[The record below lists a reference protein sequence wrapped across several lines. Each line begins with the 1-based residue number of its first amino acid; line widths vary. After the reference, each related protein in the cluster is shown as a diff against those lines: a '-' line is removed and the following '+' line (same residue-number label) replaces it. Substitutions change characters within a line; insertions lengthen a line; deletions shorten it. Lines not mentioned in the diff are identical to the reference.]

1 MEDYGRLFETLLER
15 VADYFK
21 TTVELVKLKAV
32 EKITDLISSLIPHA
46 FIIGILIST
55 LLFLNIGLALW
66 LGDILG
72 TMYLGF
78 LAVGA
83 FHGILAIVI
92 RLFFYKG
99 IKRIVSRQLI
109 KELLK

>member
-1 MEDYGRLFETLLER
+1 MEDYARLFETLLER

-46 FIIGILIST
+46 FIIGILISA
-55 LLFLNIGLALW
+55 LLFLNVGLALW
-66 LGDILG
+66 LGYILG
-72 TMYLGF
+72 NMYLGF

-83 FHGILAIVI
+83 FHAFLAVVF

-99 IKRIVSRQLI
+99 IKRIVTRQLI

>member
-1 MEDYGRLFETLLER
+1 MEDYARLFETLLER

-32 EKITDLISSLIPHA
+32 EKVTDLGSSLIPNA
-46 FIIGILIST
+46 FIIGIIVSA

-72 TMYLGF
+72 NMYFGF
-78 LAVGA
+78 FAVGT
-83 FHGILAIVI
+83 FHILLAIIFRV
-92 RLFFYKG
+92 FFYK
-99 IKRIVSRQLI
+99 KLKQVFSRQII
-109 KELLK
+109 KALLK

>member
-1 MEDYGRLFETLLER
+1 MEDYVRLFETLLER

-32 EKITDLISSLIPHA
+32 EKITDLISSLIPHV
-46 FIIGILIST
+46 FIIGILIFAF
-55 LLFLNIGLALW
+55 LFLNVGLALW
-66 LGDILG
+66 LGDIFGNL
-72 TMYLGF
+72 YLGF

-83 FHGILAIVI
+83 FHGILAIVF

-99 IKRIVSRQLI
+99 LKRVFGRKLI
-109 KELLK
+109 NKLLK

>member
-46 FIIGILIST
+46 FIIGILIFT
-55 LLFLNIGLALW
+55 MLFLNVGLAIW

-72 TMYLGF
+72 NMYLGF

-83 FHGILAIVI
+83 FHAVLAIVF
-92 RLFFYKG
+92 RLFFYKPL
-99 IKRIVSRQLI
+99 KRVFSRQLI
-109 KELLK
+109 KELFK

>member
-1 MEDYGRLFETLLER
+1 MEDYARLFETLLER

-32 EKITDLISSLIPHA
+32 EKITDLISSLIPHV
-46 FIIGILIST
+46 FIIGIIISA

-72 TMYLGF
+72 AMYYGF

-83 FHGILAIVI
+83 FHGILAIVF

>member
-1 MEDYGRLFETLLER
+1 MEDYARLFETLLER

-46 FIIGILIST
+46 FIIGIIIST

-66 LGDILG
+66 LGDVLG
-72 TMYLGF
+72 TIYYGF
-78 LAVGA
+78 LAVGV
-83 FHGILAIVI
+83 FHGFLALCF
-92 RLFFYKG
+92 RLFFYKALKRRYSNKI
-99 IKRIVSRQLI
+99 IK
-109 KELLK
+109 KLLK

>member
-1 MEDYGRLFETLLER
+1 MEDYARLFETLLER

-46 FIIGILIST
+46 FIVGIIIFA

-72 TMYLGF
+72 NMYYGF

-83 FHGILAIVI
+83 FHTFLAIVF

-99 IKRIVSRQLI
+99 LKRVFSRQII
-109 KELLK
+109 KGLLK